1 MFCLCPCSIYG
12 SSYVLFN
19 TFWSFMS
26 CSVYVTLDVPFIFCK
41 HSNYVSLDTFRLCSI
56 YGSIYICSV
65 YVLSTDLSMFR
76 LRSPSA
82 YSCQFCQFW
91 QFWQCQDLGSAYYW
105 NPSLI
110 LSHLSIICIHKS
122 SVMNIL
128 STFSMII
135 IILNKSSS
143 VLEKSPEKKFTLLLL
158 PPLLLSPFASLRTLC
173 YCSCTT

>member
-105 NPSLI
+105 NLSLM
-110 LSHLSIICIHKS
+110 LAPLSISIDKS